1 MLIKVFLVDD
11 HDIVRMGVAR
21 MLDDIKDLVVVG
33 QAKTG
38 EEAITSVRQLKP
50 DVVLMDIQMPGIGGV
65 EATRKL
71 AERFSK
77 IKILAVSAHQEEPL
91 PSRILDAG
99 ASGYITKGTCLDEM
113 VQAIRKVAAGERY
126 FSAEIALSLAKNWA
140 NRDKAGV
147 SPFDLLSR
155 REIQLVQMIADGKSK
170 QDIADIMGIAISTL
184 STYRYRIYNK
194 LEIEN
199 DVQLTHLAIR
209 FALVQKE

>member
-1 MLIKVFLVDD
+1 MLIKVLLVDD

-155 REIQLVQMIADGKSK
+155 REIQLVQMIADGKSN

>member
-65 EATRKL
+65 EATR
-71 AERFSK
+71 
-77 IKILAVSAHQEEPL
+77 
-91 PSRILDAG
+91 ILDAG
-99 ASGYITKGTCLDEM
+99 ASDYITKGTCLDEM

-155 REIQLVQMIADGKSK
+155 REIQLVQMIADGKSN

>member
-1 MLIKVFLVDD
+1 MLIKVLLVDD

-21 MLDDIKDLVVVG
+21 MLEDIKDLVVVG

-38 EEAITSVRQLKP
+38 EEAINSVRQLKP

-77 IKILAVSAHQEEPL
+77 IKILAVSAHEAEPL

-113 VQAIRKVAAGERY
+113 VQAIRKVAAGERH
-126 FSAEIALSLAKNWA
+126 FSAEIALCLAKNWA
-140 NRDKAGV
+140 NRDKAGK
-147 SPFDLLSR
+147 SPFEGLSR
-155 REIQLVQMIADGKSK
+155 RQLQMVEMIADGKSN

-184 STYRYRIYNK
+184 STYRYRIYHK

-199 DVQLTHLAIR
+199 DVQLTHLAMR
-209 FALVQKE
+209 FALVKKE

>member
-155 REIQLVQMIADGKSK
+155 REIQLVQMIADGKSN

>member
-1 MLIKVFLVDD
+1 MIKVFLVDD

-155 REIQLVQMIADGKSK
+155 REIQLVQMIADGKSN

>member
-1 MLIKVFLVDD
+1 MLIKVLLVDD

-155 REIQLVQMIADGKSK
+155 REVQLVQMIADGKSN

>member
-1 MLIKVFLVDD
+1 MLVKVFLVDD

-155 REIQLVQMIADGKSK
+155 REIQLVQMIADGKSN